1 MGLTSHSTGMKSVD
15 SGLNV
20 KKENSKDKV
29 VAIAGNPECREKY
42 GVQ

>member
-20 KKENSKDKV
+20 KNRIQRTKLL
-29 VAIAGNPECREKY
+29 P
-42 GVQ
+42 